1 MDRGKRQL
9 IIAGQLAAAAAFLGL
24 RGRARFAALFAHNF
38 LWLYPTLR
46 RNCDWHG
53 EVLTSFATG
62 RREVWLTIDDGPDPH
77 DTPDILDLLARHHAK
92 ATFFVIGKKARQHPE
107 LCRRIVEEGHSLGN
121 HSFSHPSGGWWALP
135 GPLVR
140 REIAQA
146 QEAIIE
152 ASGQAPRFFRSP
164 VGMNNLWV
172 HPAAERLGL
181 RVSGWSA
188 AGGDGC
194 PAAPSQIVAR
204 IRRQLAPGAI
214 VLLHESG
221 GSRHRA
227 LTLSRML
234 ECLDREGYR
243 CVLPPE
249 ASLH

>member
-1 MDRGKRQL
+1 MDGGKRQL
-9 IIAGQLAAAAAFLGL
+9 IIAGQAAAAAAFLGL
-24 RGRARFAALFAHNF
+24 RGRAKLAALLAHNF

-53 EVLTSFATG
+53 EVITRFATD
-62 RREVWLTIDDGPDPH
+62 RPEVWLTLDDGPDPR
-77 DTPDILDLLARHHAK
+77 DTPDILDLLAKHGAK
-92 ATFFVIGKKARQHPE
+92 ATFFVVGQKARQHPE
-107 LCRRIVEEGHSLGN
+107 LCRRILGEGHELGN
-121 HSFSHPSGGWWALP
+121 HSFSHPSGGWWAWP
-135 GPLVR
+135 GALVG

-146 QEAIIE
+146 QEAITE
-152 ASGQAPRFFRSP
+152 AGGAAPRFFRSP

-172 HPAAERLGL
+172 HPAAARHGL
-181 RVSGWSA
+181 RVIGWSA

-194 PAAPSQIVAR
+194 PAAPSRIVAR

-227 LTLSRML
+227 LTLARTL

-243 CVLPPE
+243 CVPPPE
-249 ASLH
+249 ASLR